1 MIKIEDSIKKYEDG
15 ALLSLFVKP
24 KSPKVV
30 FPSGYNQWRKRI
42 EIEICSEPKENKAN
56 IELIKV
62 VAKYLSKSTKD
73 VVIMSGEKNKEKT
86 LYIKDIF
93 VDDIVK
99 KIRKSID
106 GL

>member
-15 ALLSLFVKP
+15 AILNLFVKT

-30 FPSGYNQWRKRI
+30 FPSGFNQWRKRI
-42 EIEICSEPKENKAN
+42 EIKITAEPKENKAN
-56 IELIKV
+56 IEVIKV
-62 VAKYLSKSTKD
+62 VANYLSKSTKD
-73 VVIMSGEKNKEKT
+73 IIILSGEKNKEKT

-93 VDDIVK
+93 VDNIIK
-99 KIRKSID
+99 KMRNSID